1 MGNKGKLTAILY
13 PLIGTT
19 LAGILFTV
27 GLATPSMANN
37 KTTLIG
43 LIALGF
49 VVSLPFSWWVAG
61 KIQGLTNSR

>member
-27 GLATPSMANN
+27 GLATPSLANN
-37 KTTLIG
+37 KTMLIG
-43 LIALGF
+43 LAAAGF
-49 VVSLPFSWWVAG
+49 LVSLPLSWWVAG
-61 KIQGLTNSR
+61 KIAALTNNR

>member
-1 MGNKGKLTAILY
+1 MGNIGKLTAILY

-37 KTTLIG
+37 KTMLIG
-43 LIALGF
+43 LAALGF
-49 VVSLPFSWWVAG
+49 AVSLPFSWWVA
-61 KIQGLTNSR
+61 KKVSALTKNR